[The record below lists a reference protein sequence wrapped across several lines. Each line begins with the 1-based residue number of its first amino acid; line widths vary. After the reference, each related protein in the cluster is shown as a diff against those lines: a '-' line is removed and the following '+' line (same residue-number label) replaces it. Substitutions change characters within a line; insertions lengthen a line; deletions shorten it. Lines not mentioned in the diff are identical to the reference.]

1 MEPTTKVAKTTPDH
15 HSLRPRQLFG
25 LATSMAWPAAGDFP
39 RYFPIPISLLLIKP
53 SLASMG
59 FLRF

>member
-1 MEPTTKVAKTTPDH
+1 MEPTTKVAKTTPNH
-15 HSLRPRQLFG
+15 HAFRPRHLVG
-25 LATSMAWPAAGDFP
+25 LARGGDFP
-39 RYFPIPISLLLIKP
+39 SYFPIPISLLLIKP